1 MRALLPREP
10 PINQGERQMSRSR
23 PLYAAFAATLIA
35 MCSIATPA
43 SAKSEVKGAAI
54 LDHPC
59 GKVSVKQMGLIHA
72 GKFDEANKLSTT
84 QMQEQWRAMPAK
96 DRQMMSGMAKEMS
109 QAPEQYSND
118 VKANGLLVVDGK
130 QATLTVKTKKQDAN
144 GSSTSTTT
152 QNFQVDGSQCLVSR

>member
-1 MRALLPREP
+1 M
-10 PINQGERQMSRSR
+10 QGSRSIQ
-23 PLYAAFAATLIA
+23 AVNCSILIA
-35 MCSIATPA
+35 LCSITMPTF
-43 SAKSEVKGAAI
+43 AKTELKGVAI

-84 QMQEQWRAMPAK
+84 QMQDQWKAMPAK
-96 DRQMMSGMAKEMS
+96 DREMMSGMAKEMA
-109 QAPEQYSND
+109 QTPEQFSND

-130 QATLTVKTKKQDAN
+130 QATLTVKSMKRDAN

-152 QNFQVDGSQCLVSR
+152 QNFQVDGNQCLVSR

>member
-1 MRALLPREP
+1 M
-10 PINQGERQMSRSR
+10 
-23 PLYAAFAATLIA
+23 
-35 MCSIATPA
+35 PA
-43 SAKSEVKGAAI
+43 IAKSEIKGAAI
-54 LDHPC
+54 LEHPC

-84 QMQEQWRAMPAK
+84 QMQEQWKAMPAK

-109 QAPEQYSND
+109 QTPEQFSND

-130 QATLTVKTKKQDAN
+130 QAVLTVKSTKRDAN

-152 QNFQVDGSQCLVSR
+152 QNFQVDGNQCMVSR

>member
-1 MRALLPREP
+1 MQWSRR
-10 PINQGERQMSRSR
+10 PIHAIH
-23 PLYAAFAATLIA
+23 AAILIA
-35 MCSIATPA
+35 LCSITMPA
-43 SAKSEVKGAAI
+43 IAKSEIKGAAI
-54 LDHPC
+54 LEHPC

-84 QMQEQWRAMPAK
+84 QMQEQWKAMPAK

-109 QAPEQYSND
+109 QTPEQFSND

-130 QATLTVKTKKQDAN
+130 QAALTVKSTKRDAN

-152 QNFQVDGSQCLVSR
+152 QNFQVDGNQCMVSR